1 MRAAFA
7 ALLGLSLA
15 YAFTGSAVRA
25 GELVLEGD
33 FVQGGLIFGQAAGI

>member
-7 ALLGLSLA
+7 AALLALA
-15 YAFTGSAVRA
+15 LALPSSAVRA

-33 FVQGGLIFGQAAGI
+33 FVQGGLVF